1 MFELVVLLID
11 NNSWIEHLFGLL
23 FDAFERF
30 IGGDDED
37 DDDDEEADEE
47 VEETEGE
54 EVSRV
59 ALEST

>member
-1 MFELVVLLID
+1 
-11 NNSWIEHLFGLL
+11 LFGLL